1 MTLSIRFL
9 LLGAIYGLIGMC
21 LGMAMGAQENFTLAP
36 VHAHLNLLGWVAL
49 SIYGIV
55 YKVYPAMGK
64 SRLARTQFYLVNAA
78 VLLLIP
84 ALAVFLLGHK
94 EALPALIIGELLTG
108 TSLVLFA
115 ANLWRHR
122 AETL

>member
-55 YKVYPAMGK
+55 YKLYPAMGK
-64 SRLARTQFYLVNAA
+64 SKLACTQFYVVNAA

-84 ALAVFLLGHK
+84 ALAAFLLGHK
-94 EALPALIIGELLTG
+94 EALPLLIVGELLTLSG
-108 TSLVLFA
+108 LVLFA
-115 ANLWRHR
+115 LNIWVHR
-122 AETL
+122 KE